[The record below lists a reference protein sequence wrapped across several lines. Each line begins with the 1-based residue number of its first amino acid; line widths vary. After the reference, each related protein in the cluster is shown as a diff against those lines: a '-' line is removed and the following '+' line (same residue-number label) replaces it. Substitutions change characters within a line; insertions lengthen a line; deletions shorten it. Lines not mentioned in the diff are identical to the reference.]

1 MQLAF
6 LANQSVNMSSK
17 SRRAGTATPQPGSTS
32 TPRAPSAGPQQHHQQ
47 PPPPT
52 HSQSASS
59 PLSPTRHSRVAE
71 KVELQNLNDRLAT
84 YIDRVRNLETENSRL
99 SIEVQTTRDTV
110 TRETTNIKNIY
121 EAELLETRRL
131 LDDTARDRAR
141 GEIDMKRLWEE
152 NEELKTRLDKKT
164 KECSTAEGNARMYE
178 SRANELSNKFN
189 QANADR
195 KKASDDLNEALKEL
209 ERLRK
214 QFEETRKNLEQETL
228 SRVDLENIIQSLREE
243 LSFKDQIHTQEIN
256 ESRRIRQTEYSEIDG
271 RLSSEYDAKLKQ
283 SLQELR
289 SQYEEQMRI
298 NRDDIES
305 LYEDKIRRLQEA
317 AARTSNSTHKS
328 IEELRSTRV
337 RIDGLNANIKDL
349 EQTNAMLNARI
360 RELEHQLDNDRER
373 HGQEIALLEK
383 ELIRLREEMTQQLQE
398 YQDLMDIKVSLDL
411 EIAAYD
417 KLLVGEEARLNIT
430 PAANTATV
438 QSFSQSLRSST
449 RATPGRRT
457 PSGVMKR
464 KRAAVEESE
473 DHSVSDYYVTAS
485 ARGSVE
491 IKEID
496 PEGKFVRL
504 LNKGKDEVAIG
515 GWQLQ
520 RLINEGG
527 PSTTYKFHRSVKM
540 EPNAVVT
547 VWSADT
553 KATHEPPSNLVMKSQ
568 KWIAADNTKTILLN
582 SEGEAVANLER
593 VKRVVST
600 HSSYRRSRHR
610 SVSAV
615 DGNEQLFYQQGDP
628 QQTGEKCSIM

>member
-1 MQLAF
+1 
-6 LANQSVNMSSK
+6 MSSK

-47 PPPPT
+47 PPPPSS
-52 HSQSASS
+52 SQQASS

-110 TRETTNIKNIY
+110 TRETNNIKSIY
-121 EAELLETRRL
+121 EGELEETRRL

-141 GEIDMKRLWEE
+141 AEIDIKRLWEE
-152 NEELKTRLDKKT
+152 NEELKAKLDKKT
-164 KECSTAEGNARMYE
+164 KECTTAEGNARMYE
-178 SRANELSNKFN
+178 SRASELGNKYT
-189 QANADR
+189 QACADR
-195 KKASDDLNEALKEL
+195 KKATDDLNEALREL
-209 ERLRK
+209 EKLRK
-214 QFEETRKNLEQETL
+214 QFEDTRKNLEQETL
-228 SRVDLENIIQSLREE
+228 SRVDLENTIQSLREE

-289 SQYEEQMRI
+289 AQYEEQMRI

-305 LYEDKIRRLQEA
+305 LYEDKIRRMQEA
-317 AARTSNSTHKS
+317 AARTNNTTHKS

-337 RIDGLNANIKDL
+337 RIDGLNAKINDL
-349 EQTNAMLNARI
+349 EQTNALLNVRI
-360 RELEHQLDNDRER
+360 RELEQQLDNDRER
-373 HGQEIALLEK
+373 HGQEVALLEK
-383 ELIRLREEMTQQLQE
+383 ELIRLRDEMALQLQE

-430 PAANTATV
+430 PANTATV
-438 QSFSQSLRSST
+438 QSFSQSLRGST
-449 RATPGRRT
+449 RATPSRRT
-457 PSGVMKR
+457 PSGAVKR
-464 KRAAVEESE
+464 KRVEEAE
-473 DHSVSDYYVTAS
+473 DRSFSDFYVSAS
-485 ARGSVE
+485 AKGNVE

-496 PEGKFVRL
+496 PEGKFVKL
-504 LNKGKDEVAIG
+504 YNKGAEEVAIG

-527 PSTTYKFHRSVKM
+527 PSTTYKFHRSVKIDS
-540 EPNAVVT
+540 NAVVT

-553 KATHEPPSNLVMKSQ
+553 KASHEPPSSIVMKSQ
-568 KWIAADNTKTILLN
+568 KWISADNTRTVLLN
-582 SEGEAVANLER
+582 ADGEAVANLDR
-593 VKRVVST
+593 IKRVVST
-600 HSSYRRSRHR
+600 HTSSSRLSRRRSI
-610 SVSAV
+610 SAV
-615 DGNEQLFYQQGDP
+615 DGNEQLYHQQGDP
-628 QQTGEKCSIM
+628 AGQTGEKCAIM

>member
-1 MQLAF
+1 
-6 LANQSVNMSSK
+6 MSSK

-32 TPRAPSAGPQQHHQQ
+32 TPRAPSAGPQQHHQ

-52 HSQSASS
+52 HSQTASS

-99 SIEVQTTRDTV
+99 TIEVQTTRDTV
-110 TRETTNIKNIY
+110 TRETTNIKNIF

-141 GEIDMKRLWEE
+141 GEIDIKRLWEE
-152 NEELKTRLDKKT
+152 TEELKCRLDKKT
-164 KECSTAEGNARMYE
+164 KECSTAEGNARMFE
-178 SRANELSNKFN
+178 SRANELGNKFN

-195 KKASDDLNEALKEL
+195 KKATDELSEALKEL
-209 ERLRK
+209 DRLRK
-214 QFEETRKNLEQETL
+214 QLEETRKNLEQETL
-228 SRVDLENIIQSLREE
+228 SRVDLENTIQSLREE
-243 LSFKDQIHTQEIN
+243 LSFKDQIHSQEIN

-289 SQYEEQMRI
+289 AQYEEQMRI

-337 RIDGLNANIKDL
+337 RIDGLNAKINDL
-349 EQTNAMLNARI
+349 EQTNAILNVRI
-360 RELEHQLDNDRER
+360 RELEQQLDNDRER
-373 HGQEIALLEK
+373 HGQEVALLEK

-430 PAANTATV
+430 PAASTATV

-449 RATPGRRT
+449 RATPSRRT
-457 PSGVMKR
+457 PSGAMKR
-464 KRAAVEESE
+464 KRAVVDESE
-473 DHSVSDYYVTAS
+473 DRSVSDYYVSAS
-485 ARGSVE
+485 AKGNVE

-496 PEGKFVRL
+496 PEGKFVKL
-504 LNKGKDEVAIG
+504 YNKGSDEVAIG

-520 RLINEGG
+520 RLVNEGG
-527 PSTTYKFHRSVKM
+527 PSTTYKFHRSLKI
-540 EPNAVVT
+540 EPNGFVT

-553 KATHEPPSNLVMKSQ
+553 KASHEPPSSLVMKSQ
-568 KWIAADNTKTILLN
+568 KWVAADNTRTILLN
-582 SEGEAVANLER
+582 AEGEAVANLDR
-593 VKRVVST
+593 IKRVVSQHT
-600 HSSYRRSRHR
+600 SSSRLSRRR

-615 DGNEQLFYQQGDP
+615 DGNEQLYHQQGDP
-628 QQTGEKCSIM
+628 QQTGEKCAIM

>member
-1 MQLAF
+1 
-6 LANQSVNMSSK
+6 MSSK

-99 SIEVQTTRDTV
+99 TIEVQTTRDTV
-110 TRETTNIKNIY
+110 TRETTNIKNIF

-131 LDDTARDRAR
+131 LDETARDRAR
-141 GEIDMKRLWEE
+141 AEIDIKRLWEE
-152 NEELKTRLDKKT
+152 NDDLKTRLDKKT
-164 KECSTAEGNARMYE
+164 KECSTAEGNARMHE
-178 SRANELSNKFN
+178 SRANDLGNKYN
-189 QANADR
+189 QANTDR
-195 KKASDDLNEALKEL
+195 KKIGEELNEALKDL

-214 QFEETRKNLEQETL
+214 QFDETRKNLEQETL
-228 SRVDLENIIQSLREE
+228 SRVDLENTIQSLREE
-243 LSFKDQIHTQEIN
+243 LSFKDQIHSQEIN

-289 SQYEEQMRI
+289 NQYEEQMRI
-298 NRDDIES
+298 NRDDIEN

-337 RIDGLNANIKDL
+337 RIDGLNAKINDL
-349 EQTNAMLNARI
+349 EQTNAVLNARI
-360 RELEHQLDNDRER
+360 RELELQLDNDRER
-373 HGQEIALLEK
+373 HGQEVALLDR
-383 ELIRLREEMTQQLQE
+383 ELARLREEMTQQLQE

-449 RATPGRRT
+449 RATPSRHT
-457 PSGVMKR
+457 PSGAAKR
-464 KRAAVEESE
+464 KRNVVDETE
-473 DHSVSDYYVTAS
+473 DRSVSDYYVSATAK
-485 ARGSVE
+485 GNVE

-504 LNKGKDEVAIG
+504 YNKGSEEVAIG

-520 RLINEGG
+520 RLINESG
-527 PSTTYKFHRSVKM
+527 PSTTYKFHRSVKI
-540 EPNAVVT
+540 EPNATVT

-553 KATHEPPSNLVMKSQ
+553 KASHEPPSSLVMKSQ
-568 KWIAADNTKTILLN
+568 KWVAADNTRTVLLN
-582 SEGEAVANLER
+582 AEGESVASLDR
-593 VKRVVST
+593 FKRVVSQHLST
-600 HSSYRRSRHR
+600 RRRR

-615 DGNEQLFYQQGDP
+615 DGNEQLYHQQGDP
-628 QQTGEKCSIM
+628 QQSGEKCAIM

>member
-1 MQLAF
+1 
-6 LANQSVNMSSK
+6 MSSK
-17 SRRAGTATPQPGSTS
+17 SRRAGTATPQPTTS
-32 TPRAPSAGPQQHHQQ
+32 TPRAPSAGPQVHHQQ
-47 PPPPT
+47 APP
-52 HSQSASS
+52 SQSQASS

-110 TRETTNIKNIY
+110 TRETTNIKNIF

-141 GEIDMKRLWEE
+141 AEIENKRLWEE
-152 NEELKTRLDKKT
+152 NEELKTKLDKKT

-178 SRANELSNKFN
+178 SRANELGNKYKE
-189 QANADR
+189 ANADR
-195 KKASDDLNEALKEL
+195 KKLGDELNEAIKEL

-214 QFEETRKNLEQETL
+214 QYEETRKFLEQETL
-228 SRVDLENIIQSLREE
+228 SRVDLENTIQSLREE
-243 LSFKDQIHTQEIN
+243 LSFKDQIHSQEIN

-289 SQYEEQMRI
+289 AQYEEQMRI

-305 LYEDKIRRLQEA
+305 LYEDKIRRMQEA
-317 AARTSNSTHKS
+317 AARTSNTTHKS

-337 RIDGLNANIKDL
+337 RIDGLNGKINEL
-349 EQTNAMLNARI
+349 EQNNSILNSRI
-360 RELEHQLDNDRER
+360 RELEQQLDNDRER
-373 HGQEIALLEK
+373 HGQEVALLEK
-383 ELIRLREEMTQQLQE
+383 ELIRLRDEMAQQLQE

-430 PAANTATV
+430 PSANTATV

-449 RATPGRRT
+449 RATPSRRT
-457 PSGVMKR
+457 PSGALKR
-464 KRAAVEESE
+464 KRAVVDESE
-473 DHSVSDYYVTAS
+473 DRSVSDYYVSAS
-485 ARGSVE
+485 AKGNVE

-496 PEGKFVRL
+496 PEGKFVKL
-504 LNKGKDEVAIG
+504 FNKGADEVAIG

-520 RLINEGG
+520 RLINESG
-527 PSTTYKFHRSVKM
+527 PSTTYKFHRSVKI
-540 EPNAVVT
+540 EAGATVT

-553 KATHEPPSNLVMKSQ
+553 KASHEPPSSIVMKSQ
-568 KWIAADNTKTILLN
+568 KWIAGDNTRTVLLN
-582 SEGEAVANLER
+582 SDGDAVANLDR
-593 VKRVVST
+593 IKRVVST
-600 HSSYRRSRHR
+600 HVSSSRLSRRRS
-610 SVSAV
+610 VTAV
-615 DGNEQLFYQQGDP
+615 DGNEQLFHQQGDP
-628 QQTGEKCSIM
+628 QQTGEKCAIM

>member
-1 MQLAF
+1 
-6 LANQSVNMSSK
+6 MSSK
-17 SRRAGTATPQPGSTS
+17 SRRAGTATPQPGGTS

-47 PPPPT
+47 PPT
-52 HSQSASS
+52 LSQPASS
-59 PLSPTRHSRVAE
+59 PLSPTRHSRVVE
-71 KVELQNLNDRLAT
+71 KVELQNLNDRLAN

-110 TRETTNIKNIY
+110 TRETTNIKNIF

-141 GEIDMKRLWEE
+141 AEIDIKRLWEE
-152 NEELKTRLDKKT
+152 NEELKGRLDKKT
-164 KECSTAEGNARMYE
+164 KECTTAEGNVRMYE
-178 SRANELSNKFN
+178 SRANELNNKYN

-195 KKASDDLNEALKEL
+195 KKINDELNEAVKEL

-214 QFEETRKNLEQETL
+214 QFDETRKNLEQETL
-228 SRVDLENIIQSLREE
+228 SRVDLENTIQSLREE
-243 LSFKDQIHTQEIN
+243 LSFKDQIHSQEIN
-256 ESRRIRQTEYSEIDG
+256 ESRRIKQTEYSEIDG

-289 SQYEEQMRI
+289 AQYEEQMRI

-337 RIDGLNANIKDL
+337 RIDGLNAKINDL
-349 EQTNAMLNARI
+349 EQINADLNGRI
-360 RELEHQLDNDRER
+360 RELERQLDNDRER
-373 HGQEIALLEK
+373 HGQEIAVLEK

-430 PAANTATV
+430 PSTNAATV

-449 RATPGRRT
+449 RGTPSRRT
-457 PSGVMKR
+457 PSGAVKR
-464 KRAAVEESE
+464 KRAVVDESE
-473 DHSVSDYYVTAS
+473 DHCVSDYYVSAS
-485 ARGSVE
+485 AQGNVE

-504 LNKGKDEVAIG
+504 FNKGSDEVAIG

-520 RLINEGG
+520 RLINENG
-527 PSTTYKFHRSVKM
+527 PSTTYKFHRSVKI
-540 EPNAVVT
+540 EPNGVVT

-553 KATHEPPSNLVMKSQ
+553 KASHEPPSSLVMKSQ
-568 KWIAADNTKTILLN
+568 KWVAADNTRTILLN
-582 SEGEAVANLER
+582 SEGESVATLDR
-593 VKRVVST
+593 IKRVVSHHT
-600 HSSYRRSRHR
+600 SSSRLSRRR

-615 DGNEQLFYQQGDP
+615 DGNEQLYHQQGDP
-628 QQTGEKCSIM
+628 QQSNEKCAIM